1 MSRVTIGKL
10 KKAGSEKNQSKLVD
24 HLFGKESKDEEPK
37 RKRKRS
43 KKNKEQVQSPEQ
55 PHKKQLL
62 EMDPTSANVE
72 LTEDQLK
79 LQIAI
84 TQAIRQTNKQD
95 LNDMLSPISRDV
107 STLLELKDT
116 IERQTRELHNIKLEN
131 QDLKQRCHKMEMD
144 HDQLKERIS
153 KLENIKIENNVI
165 FHGIEEPQWES
176 DEDLINKI
184 YEYMAETVKGEGTP
198 DEKLKKVKKFKIE
211 EASRLGPKTEHK
223 WTRPVRVRY
232 EHPNTVNILLAN
244 KKMLPAGIFVDKEYS
259 TETTKNRRILR
270 PYFNAARKSTEF
282 FKKCRMEEDV
292 LILNGTRYTVC
303 NLHELPEQLNG
314 FHVNSRS
321 DPQTYAY
328 FGENNPFSNFHACE
342 FTINGRTYINTEQYI
357 QSEKAKHFKD
367 STTIQQILSAK
378 SGLDCKRLSKNIK
391 NYRHD
396 EWIRV
401 AKGLSEPGI
410 IAKFNQNPQ
419 LIELLMKTDD
429 KLIVESSRDPV
440 WGTGVPIH
448 DLDVL
453 SRDKWKGNGIMSDI
467 LMNIR
472 DNLRSECP
480 AASSTEP
487 MDDGTRP

>member
-1 MSRVTIGKL
+1 MSRATIGKL
-10 KKAGSEKNQSKLVD
+10 RKAGNEKNQLKLAD
-24 HLFGKESKDEEPK
+24 HLFGKDSKDEVPK

-43 KKNKEQVQSPEQ
+43 KKNKELVQSPEQ
-55 PHKKQLL
+55 PHKKQLV
-62 EMDPTSANVE
+62 EMDPTNASVE

-95 LNDMLSPISRDV
+95 LNDMLGPISRDV

-116 IERQTRELHNIKLEN
+116 IERQTREMHNIKLEN
-131 QDLKQRCHKMEMD
+131 QDLKQRCHKMEME

-176 DEDLINKI
+176 DEDLTKKI
-184 YEYMAETVKGEGTP
+184 YEYMAKTVKGDGTP
-198 DEKLKKVKKFKIE
+198 DEKLNKVKKFKIE
-211 EASRLGPKTEHK
+211 EATRLGPKTEHVK
-223 WTRPVRVRY
+223 RPVHVRY
-232 EHPNTVNILLAN
+232 EHTNTVNILLAA

-292 LILNGTRYTVC
+292 LINGTRYTVH

-314 FHVNSRS
+314 FHLNSRS
-321 DPQTYAY
+321 DIQTYAY
-328 FGENNPFSNFHACE
+328 FGENNPFSNFYACE

-391 NYRHD
+391 DYRHD
-396 EWIRV
+396 EWVRV

-419 LIELLMKTDD
+419 LIELLMKTDN

-448 DLDVL
+448 DVL
-453 SRDKWKGNGIMSDI
+453 ARAKWKGYGIMSDI
-467 LMNIR
+467 LMKLR
-472 DNLRSECP
+472 DNLRSERP
-480 AASSTEP
+480 AATSTEL
-487 MDDGTRP
+487 MDDGTHP